1 MDNDK
6 NKAETKLVE
15 NWSSLGLVYKQRLS
29 GSNYEDL
36 KSSGLVN
43 QIACYEMAF
52 YSSYGREIYFWL
64 LKK

>member
-1 MDNDK
+1 MHNDK

-43 QIACYEMAF
+43 QIAYYEMAF
-52 YSSYGREIYFWL
+52 YSSYWMEIYFWL

>member
-1 MDNDK
+1 MHNDK

-43 QIACYEMAF
+43 QISYYEMAF
-52 YSSYGREIYFWL
+52 YSSYWMEIYFWL

>member
-1 MDNDK
+1 MHNDK
-6 NKAETKLVE
+6 NKAETKLEE

-43 QIACYEMAF
+43 QIAYYEMAF
-52 YSSYGREIYFWL
+52 YSSYWMEIYFWL